1 LVCLVLDIILVYI
14 VLLQYTYMTP
24 VSRYKLE
31 PENEAKVLEVFLSE
45 LSRITNNTEL
55 RSLVSLLLSESEK
68 IMLAKRM
75 AAYVMIEQNIPD
87 SHISKSLHLTRI
99 TVTKLRLN
107 YWLQKEKKDP
117 VVKIIQNPRLSEI
130 LKPLFAKFLKYA
142 IPASIGIIPDRPRL
156 Y

>member
-1 LVCLVLDIILVYI
+1 
-14 VLLQYTYMTP
+14 MTP

-31 PENEAKVLEVFLSE
+31 PENEAKILEVLLSE
-45 LSRITNNTEL
+45 LSRITNNIEL
-55 RSLVSLLLSESEK
+55 KSLISLLLSESEK

-117 VVKIIQNPRLSEI
+117 VIKIIQNPKLVDI
-130 LKPLFAKFLKYA
+130 LKPFFDKFVKYA
-142 IPASIGIIPDRPRL
+142 IRASIGIAPRPPRV